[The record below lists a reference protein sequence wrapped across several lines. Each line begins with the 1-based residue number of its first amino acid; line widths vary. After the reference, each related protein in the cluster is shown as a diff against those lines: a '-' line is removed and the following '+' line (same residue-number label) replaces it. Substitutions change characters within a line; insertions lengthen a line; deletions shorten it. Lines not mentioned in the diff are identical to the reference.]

1 MAELSPEVLVHVL
14 VVDDCLVDRKIVD
27 KLLKASAFKVTTVE
41 SGKKAL
47 EVLGMEEEKLDK
59 PSVKDHDVNIILTD
73 YCMPEMNGHD
83 LLVAV
88 KEDSRMKSIPV
99 VIMSSEFNP
108 QRISRCL
115 TDGAQEFLQ
124 KPLKVKDL
132 EKLRSYVKPAVPVPK
147 VGTKRKA
154 LVDLM
159 PESNEAERRPCP
171 AGVAVA

>member
-1 MAELSPEVLVHVL
+1 MAEERVVHVL
-14 VVDDCLVDRKIVD
+14 VVDDSLVDRTIVH

-59 PSVKDHDVNIILTD
+59 PTVKDHDVDIILTD

-83 LLVAV
+83 LLVAI
-88 KEDSRMKSIPV
+88 KDDSHMKSIPV
-99 VIMSSEFNP
+99 VIVSSEFNP
-108 QRISRCL
+108 QRINRCL
-115 TDGAQEFLQ
+115 TDGAEEFLQ

-132 EKLRSYVKPAVPVPK
+132 EKLRSYVNPAVPVPK
-147 VGTKRKA
+147 IGTKQKA
-154 LVDLM
+154 VVDLM
-159 PESNEAERRPCP
+159 PESNEAERLPHL